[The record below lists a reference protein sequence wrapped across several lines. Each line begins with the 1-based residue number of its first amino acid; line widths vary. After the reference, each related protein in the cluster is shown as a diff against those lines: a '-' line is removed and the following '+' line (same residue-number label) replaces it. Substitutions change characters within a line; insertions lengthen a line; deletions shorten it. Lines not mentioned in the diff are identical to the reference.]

1 MKDEYD
7 FSQGERGKFYR
18 PNVTLRL
25 PVYLDADVQAF
36 LDKVAQK
43 QGADVQQL
51 VNDWL
56 RANIQF
62 VASQIA

>member
-25 PVYLDADVQAF
+25 PIYLDADVQEF

>member
-18 PNVTLRL
+18 PNVSLRL
-25 PVYLDADVQAF
+25 PIYLDADVQEF